1 MKKLIVALVSIISL
15 VATSALADETVFI
28 NKTGENGRLI
38 VTVPD
43 KGDIRISNAWKTG
56 TNSWMV
62 MDEDNNIT
70 TVIGSGAFD
79 QDRDDD

>member
-1 MKKLIVALVSIISL
+1 MKTLIVALVSIISL
-15 VATSALADETVFI
+15 VATSALADEIVFI

-43 KGDIRISNAWKTG
+43 KGDVRVSNAWKTG